1 MNVKKHKVPLGG
13 SVQGSSYKRSHV
25 FSSKS
30 IQYLDVSLL
39 ILEDTVHA
47 MTIWQ
52 KKFIQYHVNPW

>member
-47 MTIWQ
+47 MTIW
-52 KKFIQYHVNPW
+52 